1 MSTVFVF
8 PGQGAQFVGM
18 GKDIIEADGD
28 AKAIFDRAKEITG
41 IDMAQICLEGPEES
55 LTDTLHAQLAVF
67 LVSVAYCQ
75 ALQKKG
81 VQPDFMAGHSLGEL
95 SAYYIA
101 GVLSLDDA
109 IRLVQRRGELM
120 QAATQVHKGSM
131 TAVLGLAVEDIQ
143 AILENEANGQVIVAN
158 DNCPGQV
165 IISGE
170 PERLVAL
177 EESLKAAGAKRLIPL
192 KVAGAFHS
200 PQMNAASE
208 AYASEVEQYRFSDA
222 KVPIVLNR
230 TAAIESSA
238 EALKANLPA
247 QIISSVRW
255 RETAEWLGAKS
266 PRFIECGPGA
276 VISGL
281 VKKTCKG
288 ASIHT
293 INSVEALDALD
304 SVEVEG

>member
-1 MSTVFVF
+1 
-8 PGQGAQFVGM
+8 
-18 GKDIIEADGD
+18 
-28 AKAIFDRAKEITG
+28 
-41 IDMAQICLEGPEES
+41 
-55 LTDTLHAQLAVF
+55 
-67 LVSVAYCQ
+67 
-75 ALQKKG
+75 
-81 VQPDFMAGHSLGEL
+81 
-95 SAYYIA
+95 
-101 GVLSLDDA
+101 
-109 IRLVQRRGELM
+109 M